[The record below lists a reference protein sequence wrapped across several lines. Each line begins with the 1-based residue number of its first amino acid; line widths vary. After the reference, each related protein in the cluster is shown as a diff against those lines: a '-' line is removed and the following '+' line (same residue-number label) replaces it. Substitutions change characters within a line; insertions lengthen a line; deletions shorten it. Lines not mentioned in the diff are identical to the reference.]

1 MRCRASR
8 FGARSAS
15 AGAAGLRP
23 LTFAASPDGLAKHIA
38 AEERML
44 VPPAEKTHASFSPIG
59 WLEKEMKR
67 LHDALG

>member
-15 AGAAGLRP
+15 AGAA
-23 LTFAASPDGLAKHIA
+23 AKHIA
-38 AEERML
+38 AEKRTL
-44 VPPAEKTHASFSPIG
+44 VPPAEKPHASFSLIG

-67 LHDALG
+67 LHDTLG

>member
-8 FGARSAS
+8 FDARSAS
-15 AGAAGLRP
+15 AGAA
-23 LTFAASPDGLAKHIA
+23 AKHNA

-44 VPPAEKTHASFSPIG
+44 VPPAEKPHASFSLIG

-67 LHDALG
+67 LHDTLG

>member
-15 AGAAGLRP
+15 AGAA
-23 LTFAASPDGLAKHIA
+23 AKHIA

-44 VPPAEKTHASFSPIG
+44 IPPAEKTDASFSLIG
-59 WLEKEMKR
+59 RLEKEMKR
-67 LHDALG
+67 LHDTLG